1 MQQQN
6 TLKRAVATI
15 GSIII
20 LASACLAGCAPQ
32 TSSESSSASSEAEA
46 ATTAAAMGDF
56 AFSADADCAVCH
68 TAEGDSL
75 SDSACAASNHA
86 SLGCI
91 TCHNDVDGLE
101 SAHDGVAYGDKTAK
115 RLKTTEV
122 DEATCQTEACHGSY
136 EALAE
141 KTASSTMLTD
151 SNGTV
156 VNPHDMPENADHETV
171 TCGSCHDMHASDD
184 IAETAQKACISCH
197 HMGIYECNTC
207 HD

>member
-6 TLKRAVATI
+6 TLKRGVATVA
-15 GSIII
+15 SIVI
-20 LASACLAGCAPQ
+20 LVSVCLAGCAPQ
-32 TSSESSSASSEAEA
+32 ASTESSESSGEAEA
-46 ATTAAAMGDF
+46 ATTIATGDF
-56 AFSADADCAVCH
+56 AFSAEADCAVCH
-68 TAEGDSL
+68 TVEGDSF

-86 SLGCI
+86 ALTCT
-91 TCHNDVDGLE
+91 TCHSDVDGLA
-101 SAHDGVAYGDKTAK
+101 SAHDGGAYGDKGAK
-115 RLKTTEV
+115 RLKTTDVAEV
-122 DEATCQTEACHGSY
+122 TSQAEDGHGIYEKQVEQTS
-136 EALAE
+136 
-141 KTASSTMLTD
+141 SSTLLTD

-156 VNPHDMPENADHETV
+156 VNPHDLPENADHETV

>member
-6 TLKRAVATI
+6 TLKRGVAT
-15 GSIII
+15 GASIVI
-20 LASACLAGCAPQ
+20 LVSVCLAGCAPQ
-32 TSSESSSASSEAEA
+32 ASTESSESSGEAEA
-46 ATTAAAMGDF
+46 ATTIATGDF
-56 AFSADADCAVCH
+56 AFSAEADCAVCH
-68 TAEGDSL
+68 TVEGDSF

-86 SLGCI
+86 ALTCT
-91 TCHNDVDGLE
+91 TCHSDVDGLA
-101 SAHDGVAYGDKTAK
+101 SAHDGVAYGDKGAK
-115 RLKTTEV
+115 RLKTTDVAES
-122 DEATCQTEACHGSY
+122 TCQAEACHGSY
-136 EALAE
+136 ETLAE
-141 KTASSTMLTD
+141 QTSSSTLLTD

-156 VNPHDMPENADHETV
+156 VNPHDLPENADHETV

>member
-6 TLKRAVATI
+6 TLKRGVATVA
-15 GSIII
+15 SIVI
-20 LASACLAGCAPQ
+20 LVSVCLAGCAPQ
-32 TSSESSSASSEAEA
+32 ASTESSESSGEA
-46 ATTAAAMGDF
+46 ATTIATGDF
-56 AFSADADCAVCH
+56 AFSAEADCAVCH
-68 TAEGDSL
+68 TVEGDSF

-86 SLGCI
+86 ALTCT
-91 TCHNDVDGLE
+91 TCHSDVDGLA
-101 SAHDGVAYGDKTAK
+101 SAHDGVAYGDKGAK
-115 RLKTTEV
+115 RLKTTDVAES
-122 DEATCQTEACHGSY
+122 TCQAEACHGSY
-136 EALAE
+136 ETLAE
-141 KTASSTMLTD
+141 QTSSSTLLTD

-156 VNPHDMPENADHETV
+156 VNPHDLPENADHETV